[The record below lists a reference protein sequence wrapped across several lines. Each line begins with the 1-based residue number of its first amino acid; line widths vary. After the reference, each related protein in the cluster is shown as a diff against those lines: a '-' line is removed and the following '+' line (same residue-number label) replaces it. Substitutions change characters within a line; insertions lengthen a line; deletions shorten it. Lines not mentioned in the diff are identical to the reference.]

1 MMRIGI
7 PKEENNNET
16 RVALVPVSIPKLA
29 KLGFD
34 VVIEKG
40 AGENSGYLDSEY
52 EDKGAKISNLED
64 VMSSELIAS
73 IDIPD
78 IKLMKKG
85 QMLACMADPF
95 RNLKETKKIIG
106 TGITLLSLE
115 VIPRRLSKGQSM
127 DVNSSQDN
135 LSGYRAAL
143 MGSQHIAKM
152 VPMMMTSAGTVR
164 PAKFIIQG
172 AAVAGLQA
180 IATAKRLG
188 AVVQAIDVRLTAKQD
203 TESLGAKFIDVPGW
217 KDAESSSG
225 HATLFTDKGLQEAF
239 DNALMDAVKDADVVI
254 TTARLFGANAPK
266 LFFGKENN
274 DKMTKE
280 MKEGSVIVDMNTDTG
295 GNIVGSKEGE
305 IIEENGVTIVGIPNL
320 CRTIPNTAS
329 MLYSNN
335 VTNFVTVLVD
345 EGNLTINQEEQV
357 LTGDEGGISAGY
369 GGILI
374 AEGGKIHRNHTKLME
389 AIPMPVK
396 TKEGNKEQKDG
407 NSTINITN
415 INISDSVINKSNV
428 GEK

>member
-1 MMRIGI
+1 MRIGI
-7 PKEENNNET
+7 PKENSKNET
-16 RVALVPVSIPKLA
+16 RVAIVPVSVPKLM

-40 AGENSGYLDSEY
+40 AGERSGYSDAEY
-52 EDKGAKISNLED
+52 EEKGARTDSLDE
-64 VMSSELIAS
+64 VMKCELIAS
-73 IDIPD
+73 IDVPNYKD
-78 IKLMKKG
+78 MKKG
-85 QMLACMADPF
+85 QMLACVADPF
-95 RNLKETKKIIG
+95 RNLEQTKKIIDA
-106 TGITLLSLE
+106 GITLLSLE

-135 LSGYRAAL
+135 LSGYKAAL
-143 MGSQHIAKM
+143 MGAQNIAKM

-164 PAKFIIQG
+164 PAKFVIQG

-188 AVVQAIDVRLTAKQD
+188 GAVQAIDVRLAAKQD

-225 HATLFTDKGLQEAF
+225 HASLFTDTDLQKAF
-239 DNALMDAVKDADVVI
+239 DNALMDAVRDADVVI
-254 TTARLFGANAPK
+254 TTARLFGADAPK

-274 DKMTKE
+274 KNITQE

-295 GNIVGSKEGE
+295 GNINESKEGE
-305 IIEENGVTIVGIPNL
+305 IIEKDGVTIVGIPML

-335 VTNFVTVLVD
+335 VTNFVTVLVN
-345 EGNLTINQEEQV
+345 EGKLSINQDEEV

-374 AEGGKIHRNHTKLME
+374 SMEGKIHENHTKLME
-389 AIPMPVK
+389 VMK
-396 TKEGNKEQKDG
+396 
-407 NSTINITN
+407 
-415 INISDSVINKSNV
+415 
-428 GEK
+428 

>member
-1 MMRIGI
+1 MRIGI
-7 PKEENNNET
+7 PKEKSKNET
-16 RVALVPVSIPKLA
+16 RVAIVPVSVPKLL
-29 KLGFD
+29 KLGFE
-34 VVIEKG
+34 VIIEKG
-40 AGENSGYLDSEY
+40 AGEKSGYSDTEY
-52 EDKGAKISNLED
+52 EEKGAKTKAFDE
-64 VMSSELIAS
+64 VMKSELIAS
-73 IDIPD
+73 IDVPD
-78 IKLMKKG
+78 YKNMKRG

-95 RNLKETKKIIG
+95 RTLSTTNEIIEA
-106 TGITLLSLE
+106 GITLLSLD

-135 LSGYRAAL
+135 LSGYKAVL
-143 MGSQHIAKM
+143 VGTEHISKM

-164 PAKFIIQG
+164 PAKFVIQG

-188 AVVQAIDVRLTAKQD
+188 GAIQAIDVRLAAKQD

-225 HATLFTDKGLQEAF
+225 HASLFTDKKLQEAF

-254 TTARLFGANAPK
+254 TTARLFGANAPN
-266 LFFGKENN
+266 LFFSKENN
-274 DKMTKE
+274 EKMTKK

-305 IIEENGVTIVGIPNL
+305 IVEKDGITIVGIPNL

-345 EGNLTINQEEQV
+345 EGKLTINQEEQV

-374 AEGGKIHRNHTKLME
+374 AEDGKIHDNHTKLME
-389 AIPMPVK
+389 AMK
-396 TKEGNKEQKDG
+396 
-407 NSTINITN
+407 
-415 INISDSVINKSNV
+415 
-428 GEK
+428 

>member
-7 PKEENNNET
+7 PKEKNDNET
-16 RVALVPVSIPKLA
+16 RVAVVPVSIPKLM

-40 AGENSGYLDSEY
+40 AGVNSGYTDSEY
-52 EDKGAKISNLED
+52 EEKGAKTASSEE
-64 VMSSELIAS
+64 VMKSELIAS
-73 IDIPD
+73 IDVPNFKD
-78 IKLMKKG
+78 MKKG
-85 QMLACMADPF
+85 QILACVADPF
-95 RNLKETKKIIG
+95 RNLEQTKEIINA
-106 TGITLLSLE
+106 GITLLSLE

-135 LSGYRAAL
+135 LSGYKAAL
-143 MGSQHIAKM
+143 MGTQNIAKM

-164 PAKFIIQG
+164 PAKFVIQG

-188 AVVQAIDVRLTAKQD
+188 AAVQAIDVRLAAKQD

-225 HATLFTDKGLQEAF
+225 HASLFTDKGLQEAF
-239 DNALMDAVKDADVVI
+239 DNALMEAVKSADVVI
-254 TTARLFGANAPK
+254 TTARLFGADAPK

-305 IIEENGVTIVGIPNL
+305 TVVQDGVTIVGIPNL

-335 VTNFVTVLVD
+335 VTNFVTVLVED
-345 EGNLTINQEEQV
+345 EKLVINQDEQV

-374 AEGGKIHRNHTKLME
+374 AEDGKIHDNHTKLME
-389 AIPMPVK
+389 AMK
-396 TKEGNKEQKDG
+396 
-407 NSTINITN
+407 
-415 INISDSVINKSNV
+415 
-428 GEK
+428 

>member
-7 PKEENNNET
+7 PKEQNKNET

-29 KLGFD
+29 KLGFN

-52 EDKGAKISNLED
+52 EDKGAKISNLKD
-64 VMSSELIAS
+64 VMDSELIVS
-73 IDIPD
+73 INIPD

-85 QMLACMADPF
+85 QMLTCMADPF
-95 RNLKETKKIIG
+95 RNLKETKEIID

-115 VIPRRLSKGQSM
+115 LIPRRLSKGQSM

-143 MGSQHIAKM
+143 MGSQHITKM

-164 PAKFIIQG
+164 PAKFVIQG

-188 AVVQAIDVRLTAKQD
+188 AAVQAIDVRLAAKQD

-225 HATLFTDKGLQEAF
+225 HASLFTDKDLQSAF
-239 DNALMDAVKDADVVI
+239 DEALMDAVREADVVI
-254 TTARLFGANAPK
+254 TTARLFGADAPK
-266 LFFGKENN
+266 LFFDKGNN

-295 GNIVGSKEGE
+295 GNIVGSKEDE
-305 IIEENGVTIVGIPNL
+305 IVEVNGVTIIGIPNL

-345 EGNLTINQEEQV
+345 EGKLVINQDEPV

-374 AEGGKIHRNHTKLME
+374 AEDGKIHTNHTKLIEVM
-389 AIPMPVK
+389 K
-396 TKEGNKEQKDG
+396 
-407 NSTINITN
+407 
-415 INISDSVINKSNV
+415 
-428 GEK
+428 

>member
-7 PKEENNNET
+7 PKEQNKNET

-52 EDKGAKISNLED
+52 KDKGAKISNLKD
-64 VMSSELIAS
+64 VMGSELIAS
-73 IDIPD
+73 INIPD

-95 RNLKETKKIIG
+95 RNLKETKEIIDA
-106 TGITLLSLE
+106 GITLLSLE

-188 AVVQAIDVRLTAKQD
+188 AAVQAIDVRLAAKQD

-274 DKMTKE
+274 DKMTTE

-305 IIEENGVTIVGIPNL
+305 IVEENGVTIVGIPNL
-320 CRTIPNTAS
+320 CRTVPNTAS

-335 VTNFVTVLVD
+335 ITNFVTVLID
-345 EGNLTINQEEQV
+345 EGKLVINQDEQV

-374 AEGGKIHRNHTKLME
+374 AEDGKIHANHTKLME
-389 AIPMPVK
+389 VMK
-396 TKEGNKEQKDG
+396 
-407 NSTINITN
+407 
-415 INISDSVINKSNV
+415 
-428 GEK
+428 

>member
-1 MMRIGI
+1 MRIGI
-7 PKEENNNET
+7 PKERNENET
-16 RVALVPVSIPKLA
+16 RVSIVPVSITKLV

-34 VVIEKG
+34 VVVEKG
-40 AGENSGYLDSEY
+40 AGEKSGYPDSDY
-52 EDKGAKISNLED
+52 EEKGAKISNLED
-64 VMSSELIAS
+64 IMSSELIAS
-73 IDIPD
+73 IDIPE
-78 IKLMKKG
+78 IKMMKKG
-85 QMLACMADPF
+85 QMLACIADPF
-95 RNLKETKKIIG
+95 RNLEKTKQIIDA
-106 TGITLLSLE
+106 GITLLSLE

-135 LSGYRAAL
+135 LSGYKAAL
-143 MGSQHIAKM
+143 TGSQHIEKM

-164 PAKFIIQG
+164 PAKFVIQG

-188 AVVQAIDVRLTAKQD
+188 AAVQAIDVRLAAKQD
-203 TESLGAKFIDVPGW
+203 TESLGAKFIEVPGW

-225 HATLFTDKGLQEAF
+225 HASLFTDQNLQKAF
-239 DNALMDAVKDADVVI
+239 DDALMDAVKDADVVI

-266 LFFGKENN
+266 LFFGSENN
-274 DKMTKE
+274 KNMTKE
-280 MKEGSVIVDMNTDTG
+280 MKKGSVIVDMNTDTG

-305 IIEENGVTIVGIPNL
+305 VIEENGVTIVGIPNL

-345 EGNLTINQEEQV
+345 DGKLVINQEEEV

-374 AEGGKIHRNHTKLME
+374 AENGEIHVNHTKLME
-389 AIPMPVK
+389 VMK
-396 TKEGNKEQKDG
+396 
-407 NSTINITN
+407 
-415 INISDSVINKSNV
+415 
-428 GEK
+428 

>member
-1 MMRIGI
+1 MRIGI
-7 PKEENNNET
+7 PKEKNKKET
-16 RVALVPVSIPKLA
+16 RIAIVPVSIPKLL
-29 KLGFD
+29 KLGFE

-40 AGENSGYLDSEY
+40 AGENSGYSDAEY
-52 EDKGAKISNLED
+52 EEKGATTKPLDE
-64 VMSSELIAS
+64 VMKSELIAS
-73 IDIPD
+73 INVPD
-78 IKLMKKG
+78 YKNMKKG

-95 RNLKETKKIIG
+95 RNLEQTKEIIDA
-106 TGITLLSLE
+106 GITLMSLE

-143 MGSQHIAKM
+143 VGSQHITKM

-188 AVVQAIDVRLTAKQD
+188 ATVQAIDVRLAAKQD
-203 TESLGAKFIDVPGW
+203 TESLGAKFIDVLGW

-225 HATLFTDKGLQEAF
+225 HASLFTDKGLQEAF

-274 DKMTKE
+274 DRMTKE

-305 IIEENGVTIVGIPNL
+305 IVEKDGVIIVGIPNL

-335 VTNFVTVLVD
+335 VTNFVTVLVN
-345 EGNLTINQEEQV
+345 EEKLVINQDEQV

-374 AEGGKIHRNHTKLME
+374 AEDGKIHDNHTKLME
-389 AIPMPVK
+389 VMK
-396 TKEGNKEQKDG
+396 
-407 NSTINITN
+407 
-415 INISDSVINKSNV
+415 
-428 GEK
+428 

>member
-1 MMRIGI
+1 MRIGI
-7 PKEENNNET
+7 PKEKNENET
-16 RVALVPVSIPKLA
+16 RVAIVPVSIPKLA
-29 KLGFD
+29 KLGFE
-34 VVIEKG
+34 VIIEKG
-40 AGENSGYLDSEY
+40 AGDKSGYSDAEY
-52 EDKGAKISNLED
+52 EEKGAKTESLDE
-64 VMSSELIAS
+64 VMKCELIAS
-73 IDIPD
+73 IDVPNFD
-78 IKLMKKG
+78 NMKKG
-85 QMLACMADPF
+85 QMLACVADPF
-95 RNLKETKKIIG
+95 RNLEQTKQIINS
-106 TGITLLSLE
+106 GITLLSLE

-135 LSGYRAAL
+135 LSGYKAAL
-143 MGSQHIAKM
+143 MGSQNIAKM

-188 AVVQAIDVRLTAKQD
+188 AAVQAIDVRLAAKQD

-225 HATLFTDKGLQEAF
+225 HASLFTDKGLQEAF

-274 DKMTKE
+274 DKMTRE

-295 GNIVGSKEGE
+295 GNIAGSEEEK
-305 IIEENGVTIVGIPNL
+305 IIEKDGVTIVGIPML
-320 CRTIPNTAS
+320 CRTVPNTAS

-345 EGNLTINQEEQV
+345 EGKLTINQDEQV

-374 AEGGKIHRNHTKLME
+374 AEDGKIHSNHTKLME
-389 AIPMPVK
+389 AMK
-396 TKEGNKEQKDG
+396 
-407 NSTINITN
+407 
-415 INISDSVINKSNV
+415 
-428 GEK
+428 

>member
-1 MMRIGI
+1 MRIGI
-7 PKEENNNET
+7 PKEEILLSLQKET
-16 RVALVPVSIPKLA
+16 RVAVVPISVPKLK

-34 VVIEKG
+34 VLIEKG
-40 AGENSGYLDSEY
+40 AGEKSGYSDSEY
-52 EDKGAKISNLED
+52 EEKGAKISKIED
-64 VMSSELIAS
+64 VMSSELVVS
-73 IDIPD
+73 INIPAHVES
-78 IKLMKKG
+78 MKKG
-85 QMLACMADPF
+85 QMLACVADPF
-95 RNLKETKKIIG
+95 RNLKLTKDIIESE
-106 TGITLLSLE
+106 ITLLSLD

-188 AVVQAIDVRLTAKQD
+188 AIVHAIDVRLAAKQD
-203 TESLGAKFIDVPGW
+203 TESLGAKFINVPGW

-225 HATLFTDKGLQEAF
+225 HASLFTDKSLQEAF
-239 DNALMDAVKDADVVI
+239 DNALMDAVKEADVVI
-254 TTARLFGANAPK
+254 TTARLFGADAPS
-266 LFFGKENN
+266 LFFGKEMNE
-274 DKMTKE
+274 KMTKE
-280 MKEGSVIVDMNTDTG
+280 MKDGSVIVDMNSDTG

-305 IIEENGVTIVGIPNL
+305 IVEKDGVKIIGIPML

-345 EGNLTINQEEQV
+345 EGNLAINQEEQV

-374 AEGGKIHRNHTKLME
+374 AEGGKIHENHTKLME
-389 AIPMPVK
+389 AM
-396 TKEGNKEQKDG
+396 E
-407 NSTINITN
+407 
-415 INISDSVINKSNV
+415 
-428 GEK
+428 

>member
-1 MMRIGI
+1 MRIGI
-7 PKEENNNET
+7 PKERIDNET
-16 RVALVPVSIPKLA
+16 RVSLVPVSIPKLA

-34 VVIEKG
+34 VIIEKG
-40 AGENSGYLDSEY
+40 AGETSGYSDYEY
-52 EDKGAKISNLED
+52 EEKGATLSNIEE
-64 VMSSELIAS
+64 VMSSELVAS
-73 IDIPD
+73 INIPD
-78 IKLMKKG
+78 FKMMKKG

-95 RNLKETKKIIG
+95 RNLKETKEIIDA
-106 TGITLLSLE
+106 GITLLSLE

-135 LSGYRAAL
+135 LSGYKAAL

-164 PAKFIIQG
+164 PAKFVIQG

-188 AVVQAIDVRLTAKQD
+188 GAIQAIDVRLAAKQD
-203 TESLGAKFIDVPGW
+203 TDSLGAKFIEVPGW

-225 HATLFTDKGLQEAF
+225 HASLFTDNDLQNAF
-239 DNALMDAVKDADVVI
+239 DEALMGAVKDADVVI
-254 TTARLFGANAPK
+254 TTARLFGSDAPK
-266 LFFGKENN
+266 LFFGKDKNN
-274 DKMTKE
+274 NMTKE

-305 IIEENGVTIVGIPNL
+305 IIEKDGVTIVGIPML
-320 CRTIPNTAS
+320 CRTVPNTAS

-335 VTNFVTVLVD
+335 VTNFVTVLVN
-345 EGNLTINQEEQV
+345 EGKLVINQEEQV

-374 AEGGKIHRNHTKLME
+374 AEDGKIHDNHTKLME
-389 AIPMPVK
+389 AIK
-396 TKEGNKEQKDG
+396 
-407 NSTINITN
+407 
-415 INISDSVINKSNV
+415 
-428 GEK
+428 

>member
-1 MMRIGI
+1 MRIGI
-7 PKEENNNET
+7 PKESDVKET
-16 RVALVPVSIPKLA
+16 RVAIVPVSIPKLM
-29 KLGFD
+29 KLGFE
-34 VVIEKG
+34 VLIEKG
-40 AGENSGYLDSEY
+40 AGDKSGYSDAEY
-52 EDKGAKISNLED
+52 NEKGAKTESLEE
-64 VMSSELIAS
+64 VMKCELIAS
-73 IDIPD
+73 IDVPD
-78 IKLMKKG
+78 LEMMEKG
-85 QMLACMADPF
+85 QMLACIADPF
-95 RNLKETKKIIG
+95 RNLEQTKQIISS
-106 TGITLLSLE
+106 GITLLSLE

-135 LSGYRAAL
+135 LSGYKAAL
-143 MGSQHIAKM
+143 MGSQNIAKM

-188 AVVQAIDVRLTAKQD
+188 AAVQAIDVRLAAKQD

-225 HATLFTDKGLQEAF
+225 HASLFTDKGLQDAF

-295 GNIVGSKEGE
+295 GNIVGSEEGE
-305 IIEENGVTIVGIPNL
+305 IIEKDGVTIVGIPML
-320 CRTIPNTAS
+320 CRTVPNTAS

-345 EGNLTINQEEQV
+345 EGKLSINQEEQV

-374 AEGGKIHRNHTKLME
+374 AENGKVHDNHTKLME
-389 AIPMPVK
+389 AMK
-396 TKEGNKEQKDG
+396 
-407 NSTINITN
+407 
-415 INISDSVINKSNV
+415 
-428 GEK
+428 

>member
-1 MMRIGI
+1 MRIGI
-7 PKEENNNET
+7 PKEKNENET
-16 RVALVPVSIPKLA
+16 RVAIVPVSIPKLA
-29 KLGFD
+29 KLGFE
-34 VVIEKG
+34 VIIEKG
-40 AGENSGYLDSEY
+40 AGEKSGYSDSEY
-52 EDKGAKISNLED
+52 EDKGAKTESLDE
-64 VMSSELIAS
+64 VMKCELITS
-73 IDIPD
+73 IDVPNFD
-78 IKLMKKG
+78 SMKKG
-85 QMLACMADPF
+85 QMLACVADPF
-95 RNLKETKKIIG
+95 RNLEQTKQIINS
-106 TGITLLSLE
+106 GITLLSLE

-135 LSGYRAAL
+135 LSGYKAAL
-143 MGSQHIAKM
+143 MGSLNIAKM

-188 AVVQAIDVRLTAKQD
+188 AAVQAIDVRLAAKQD

-225 HATLFTDKGLQEAF
+225 HASLFTDKGLQEAF

-266 LFFGKENN
+266 LFFGKDNN
-274 DKMTKE
+274 DKMTSE

-295 GNIVGSKEGE
+295 GNIVGSEENK
-305 IIEENGVTIVGIPNL
+305 IIEKDGVTIVGIPML
-320 CRTIPNTAS
+320 CRTVPNTAS

-345 EGNLTINQEEQV
+345 EGKLTINQDEQV

-374 AEGGKIHRNHTKLME
+374 AEDGKIHGNHTKLME
-389 AIPMPVK
+389 AMK
-396 TKEGNKEQKDG
+396 
-407 NSTINITN
+407 
-415 INISDSVINKSNV
+415 
-428 GEK
+428 

>member
-1 MMRIGI
+1 MRIGI
-7 PKEENNNET
+7 PKENNEKET
-16 RVALVPVSIPKLA
+16 RVAIVPISIPKLM
-29 KLGFD
+29 KLGFE
-34 VVIEKG
+34 VVIEEG
-40 AGENSGYLDSEY
+40 AGEKSGYSDAEY
-52 EDKGAKISNLED
+52 EEKGAKTKALDE
-64 VMSSELIAS
+64 VMKCELIAS
-73 IDIPD
+73 IDVPNF
-78 IKLMKKG
+78 KNMEKG
-85 QMLACMADPF
+85 QMLACIADPF
-95 RNLKETKKIIG
+95 RNLEQTKQIIDS
-106 TGITLLSLE
+106 GITLLSLE

-135 LSGYRAAL
+135 LSGYKAAL
-143 MGSQHIAKM
+143 MGSQNIAKM

-188 AVVQAIDVRLTAKQD
+188 AAVQAIDVRLAAKQD

-225 HATLFTDKGLQEAF
+225 HASLFTDKGLQEAF
-239 DNALMDAVKDADVVI
+239 DNALMDAIKDADVVI
-254 TTARLFGANAPK
+254 TTARLFGADAPK
-266 LFFGKENN
+266 LFFGKESNE
-274 DKMTKE
+274 KMTKE

-305 IIEENGVTIVGIPNL
+305 IIEKDGVTIVGIPML
-320 CRTIPNTAS
+320 CRTVPNTAS

-345 EGNLTINQEEQV
+345 EGKLVINQEEQV

-374 AEGGKIHRNHTKLME
+374 AENGKVHDNHTKLME
-389 AIPMPVK
+389 AMK
-396 TKEGNKEQKDG
+396 
-407 NSTINITN
+407 
-415 INISDSVINKSNV
+415 
-428 GEK
+428 

>member
-1 MMRIGI
+1 MRIGI
-7 PKEENNNET
+7 PKEKNEGET
-16 RVALVPVSIPKLA
+16 RVAIVPISVPKLL
-29 KLGFD
+29 KLGFE

-40 AGENSGYLDSEY
+40 AGENSGYSDKEY
-52 EDKGAKISNLED
+52 EEKGAKMKSLNE
-64 VMSSELIAS
+64 VMECELIAS
-73 IDIPD
+73 IDVPD
-78 IKLMKKG
+78 IKNMKKG
-85 QMLACMADPF
+85 QMLACVADPF
-95 RNLKETKKIIG
+95 RNLQQTRKIID

-135 LSGYRAAL
+135 LSGYKAAL

-164 PAKFIIQG
+164 PAKFVIQG

-188 AVVQAIDVRLTAKQD
+188 GAIQAIDVRLAAKQD

-225 HATLFTDKGLQEAF
+225 HASLFTDKDLQNAF
-239 DNALMDAVKDADVVI
+239 DDALMNAVKDADVVI
-254 TTARLFGANAPK
+254 TTARLFGADAPK

-274 DKMTKE
+274 EKMTTE

-305 IIEENGVTIVGIPNL
+305 IIEKDGVTIVGIPML
-320 CRTIPNTAS
+320 CRTVPNTAS

-335 VTNFVTVLVD
+335 ITNFVTVLVD
-345 EGNLTINQEEQV
+345 EGKLTINQEEEV

-374 AEGGKIHRNHTKLME
+374 AEDGKIHKNHTKFME
-389 AIPMPVK
+389 AMK
-396 TKEGNKEQKDG
+396 
-407 NSTINITN
+407 
-415 INISDSVINKSNV
+415 
-428 GEK
+428 

>member
-1 MMRIGI
+1 MRIGV
-7 PKEENNNET
+7 PKETANNET
-16 RVALVPVSIPKLA
+16 RVAIVPVSIPKLK

-34 VVIEKG
+34 VIIQEGAGKLSGYSDSEYTEKG
-40 AGENSGYLDSEY
+40 AQIGKLDE
-52 EDKGAKISNLED
+52 
-64 VMSSELIAS
+64 VMSNELIAS
-73 IDIPD
+73 INIPD
-78 IKLMKKG
+78 YKIMKKG
-85 QMLACMADPF
+85 QMLACIADPF
-95 RNLKETKKIIG
+95 RNLEQTKEIIDA
-106 TGITLLSLE
+106 GITLLSLE

-135 LSGYRAAL
+135 LSGYKAAL

-188 AVVQAIDVRLTAKQD
+188 AAVQAIDVRLAAKQD

-225 HATLFTDKGLQEAF
+225 HASLFTDKGLQDAF
-239 DNALMDAVKDADVVI
+239 DNALMESVKDADVVI

-295 GNIVGSKEGE
+295 GNIIESKEGE
-305 IIEENGVTIVGIPNL
+305 IVEKDGVKIVGIPML
-320 CRTIPNTAS
+320 CRTVPNTAS

-345 EGNLTINQEEQV
+345 EGKLTINQDEQV

-374 AEGGKIHRNHTKLME
+374 AENGKVHDNHTKLME
-389 AIPMPVK
+389 AMK
-396 TKEGNKEQKDG
+396 
-407 NSTINITN
+407 
-415 INISDSVINKSNV
+415 
-428 GEK
+428 

>member
-1 MMRIGI
+1 MRIGI
-7 PKEENNNET
+7 PKEKNENET
-16 RVALVPVSIPKLA
+16 RVSLVPLSIPKLA

-34 VVIEKG
+34 IVIEKG
-40 AGENSGYLDSEY
+40 AGENSGYSDSEY
-52 EDKGAKISNLED
+52 EEKGAKISDLED
-64 VMSSELIAS
+64 VMKSELVVS
-73 IDIPD
+73 IDIPVF
-78 IKLMKKG
+78 KMMKKG
-85 QMLACMADPF
+85 QMLACISDPF
-95 RNLKETKKIIG
+95 RNLKETKEIIDA
-106 TGITLLSLE
+106 GITLLSLE

-135 LSGYRAAL
+135 LSGYKAAL

-164 PAKFIIQG
+164 PAKFVIQG

-188 AVVQAIDVRLTAKQD
+188 AAVQAIDVRLAAKQD

-225 HATLFTDKGLQEAF
+225 HASLFTDKDLQNAF
-239 DNALMDAVKDADVVI
+239 DDALMGAVKDADVVI
-254 TTARLFGANAPK
+254 TTARLFGNDAPK

-274 DKMTKE
+274 DNMTKE
-280 MKEGSVIVDMNTDTG
+280 MKQGSVIVDMNTDTG

-345 EGNLTINQEEQV
+345 EGKLTINQEEEV

-374 AEGGKIHRNHTKLME
+374 AEQGKIHENHTKLME
-389 AIPMPVK
+389 AMK
-396 TKEGNKEQKDG
+396 
-407 NSTINITN
+407 
-415 INISDSVINKSNV
+415 
-428 GEK
+428 

>member
-1 MMRIGI
+1 MRIGI
-7 PKEENNNET
+7 PKERTENET
-16 RVALVPVSIPKLA
+16 RVSLVPVSIPKLA

-34 VVIEKG
+34 VVIEKN
-40 AGENSGYLDSEY
+40 AGEKSGYSDSEY
-52 EDKGAKISNLED
+52 EEKGAKISDLKD
-64 VMSSELIAS
+64 VMGSELVAS
-73 IDIPD
+73 INIPD
-78 IKLMKKG
+78 FKLMKKG

-95 RNLKETKKIIG
+95 RNLTETKKIIDA
-106 TGITLLSLE
+106 GITLLSLE

-135 LSGYRAAL
+135 LSGYKAAL

-164 PAKFIIQG
+164 PAKFVIQG

-188 AVVQAIDVRLTAKQD
+188 AAVQAIDVRLAAKQD

-225 HATLFTDKGLQEAF
+225 HASLFTDKSLQNAF
-239 DNALMDAVKDADVVI
+239 DDALMGAVKDADVVI

-305 IIEENGVTIVGIPNL
+305 ILEENGITIVGIPNL

-345 EGNLTINQEEQV
+345 DGKLVINQDEEV

-374 AEGGKIHRNHTKLME
+374 AEDGKMHDNHTKLME
-389 AIPMPVK
+389 AMK
-396 TKEGNKEQKDG
+396 
-407 NSTINITN
+407 
-415 INISDSVINKSNV
+415 
-428 GEK
+428 

>member
-1 MMRIGI
+1 MRLGI
-7 PKEENNNET
+7 PKEKNNDET
-16 RVALVPVSIPKLA
+16 RVSVVPMSIPKLA

-34 VVIEKG
+34 VVVEKG
-40 AGENSGYLDSEY
+40 AGEKSGYLDSEY
-52 EDKGAKISNLED
+52 EEKGGKISDLGD
-64 VMSSELIAS
+64 VMKSELVVS
-73 IDIPD
+73 IDVPD
-78 IKLMKKG
+78 FSMMKKG

-95 RNLKETKKIIG
+95 RHIDQTKKIIDS
-106 TGITLLSLE
+106 GITLLSLE

-143 MGSQHIAKM
+143 IGSQHITKM
-152 VPMMMTSAGTVR
+152 VPMMMTSAGTVK
-164 PAKFIIQG
+164 PAKFVIQG

-188 AVVQAIDVRLTAKQD
+188 GAVHAIDVRLAAKQD

-225 HATLFTDKGLQEAF
+225 HASLFTDKDLQESF
-239 DNALMDAVKDADVVI
+239 DNALMEAVKEADVVI

-266 LFFGKENN
+266 LFFSKDMNK
-274 DKMTKE
+274 KMTKE
-280 MKEGSVIVDMNTDTG
+280 MKTGAVVVDMNCDTG
-295 GNIVGSKEGE
+295 GNIVGSVEGE
-305 IIEENGVTIVGIPNL
+305 IVEKDGVTIVGIPML

-335 VTNFVTVLVD
+335 VTNFVTVLVED
-345 EGNLTINQEEQV
+345 GELGINQDEQV

-374 AEGGKIHRNHTKLME
+374 AEGGKIHENHTKLME
-389 AIPMPVK
+389 AMK
-396 TKEGNKEQKDG
+396 
-407 NSTINITN
+407 
-415 INISDSVINKSNV
+415 
-428 GEK
+428 

>member
-1 MMRIGI
+1 MRIGI
-7 PKEENNNET
+7 PKEKNKNET

-29 KLGFD
+29 KLGFN

-52 EDKGAKISNLED
+52 EDKGAKISNLKD
-64 VMSSELIAS
+64 VMDSELIAS
-73 IDIPD
+73 INIPD

-95 RNLKETKKIIG
+95 RNLKETKEIIDA
-106 TGITLLSLE
+106 GITLLSLE

-188 AVVQAIDVRLTAKQD
+188 AAVQAIDVRLAAKQD

-305 IIEENGVTIVGIPNL
+305 IVEENGVTIVGIPNL

-335 VTNFVTVLVD
+335 VTNFVTVLID
-345 EGNLTINQEEQV
+345 EGKLVINQEEQV

-374 AEGGKIHRNHTKLME
+374 AEDGKIHTNHTKLME
-389 AIPMPVK
+389 VMK
-396 TKEGNKEQKDG
+396 
-407 NSTINITN
+407 
-415 INISDSVINKSNV
+415 
-428 GEK
+428 

>member
-1 MMRIGI
+1 MVEMMRIGI
-7 PKEENNNET
+7 PKEKNKNET

-40 AGENSGYLDSEY
+40 AGENSGYSDSEY
-52 EDKGAKISNLED
+52 EKKGAKISNLKD
-64 VMSSELIAS
+64 VMSSELVAS

-78 IKLMKKG
+78 IKMMKKG
-85 QMLACMADPF
+85 QLLACMADPF
-95 RNLKETKKIIG
+95 RKLKETKEIIDA
-106 TGITLLSLE
+106 GITLLSLD

-188 AVVQAIDVRLTAKQD
+188 AIVHAIDVRLAAKQD

-225 HATLFTDKGLQEAF
+225 HAALFTDKSLQEAF
-239 DNALMDAVKDADVVI
+239 DNALMDAVKEADVVI
-254 TTARLFGANAPK
+254 TTARLFGADAPK

-295 GNIVGSKEGE
+295 GNIVGSKDGE
-305 IIEENGVTIVGIPNL
+305 IVEKDGITIVGISNL

-335 VTNFVTVLVD
+335 ITNFVTVLVD
-345 EGNLTINQEEQV
+345 EGKLVIDQDEQV

-374 AEGGKIHRNHTKLME
+374 AEGGKIHENHTKLREM
-389 AIPMPVK
+389 MK
-396 TKEGNKEQKDG
+396 
-407 NSTINITN
+407 
-415 INISDSVINKSNV
+415 
-428 GEK
+428 

>member
-1 MMRIGI
+1 MVEMMRIGI
-7 PKEENNNET
+7 PKEKNKNET
-16 RVALVPVSIPKLA
+16 RVAIVPVSLPKLM

-34 VVIEKG
+34 VIIEKG
-40 AGENSGYLDSEY
+40 AGEKSGYSDSEY
-52 EDKGAKISNLED
+52 EEKGAKIGTLES
-64 VMSSELIAS
+64 VMAAELVAS

-78 IKLMKKG
+78 FKIMKKG

-95 RNLKETKKIIG
+95 RNLKETKEIVDA
-106 TGITLLSLE
+106 GITLLSLE

-143 MGSQHIAKM
+143 IGSQHISKM

-164 PAKFIIQG
+164 PAKFIVQG

-188 AVVQAIDVRLTAKQD
+188 AVVQAIDVRLAAKQD

-225 HATLFTDKGLQEAF
+225 HASLFTDKGLQEAF

-254 TTARLFGANAPK
+254 TTARLFGKDAPK

-274 DKMTKE
+274 NKMTKE
-280 MKEGSVIVDMNTDTG
+280 MTKGSVIVDMNTDTG
-295 GNIVGSKEGE
+295 GNIVGSKEGKIME
-305 IIEENGVTIVGIPNL
+305 KDGITIVGISNL

-335 VTNFVTVLVD
+335 ITNFVTVLVE
-345 EGNLTINQEEQV
+345 EGKLVIDQDEQV

-374 AEGGKIHRNHTKLME
+374 GEGGKIHENHTKLME
-389 AIPMPVK
+389 AMK
-396 TKEGNKEQKDG
+396 
-407 NSTINITN
+407 
-415 INISDSVINKSNV
+415 
-428 GEK
+428 

>member
-1 MMRIGI
+1 MRIGI
-7 PKEENNNET
+7 PKEKNEGET
-16 RVALVPVSIPKLA
+16 RVAIVPISVPKLL
-29 KLGFD
+29 KLGFE

-40 AGENSGYLDSEY
+40 AGENSGYSDKEY
-52 EDKGAKISNLED
+52 EEKGAKMKSLNE
-64 VMSSELIAS
+64 VMECELIAS
-73 IDIPD
+73 IDVPD
-78 IKLMKKG
+78 IKNMKKG
-85 QMLACMADPF
+85 QMLACVADPF
-95 RNLKETKKIIG
+95 RNLQQTRKIID

-135 LSGYRAAL
+135 LSGYKAAL

-164 PAKFIIQG
+164 PAKFVIQG
-172 AAVAGLQA
+172 AAVAGPQA

-188 AVVQAIDVRLTAKQD
+188 GAIQAIDVRLAAKQD

-225 HATLFTDKGLQEAF
+225 HASLFTDKDLQNAF
-239 DNALMDAVKDADVVI
+239 DDALMNAVKDADVVI
-254 TTARLFGANAPK
+254 TTARLFGADAPK

-274 DKMTKE
+274 EKMTKE

-305 IIEENGVTIVGIPNL
+305 IIEKDGVTIVGIPML
-320 CRTIPNTAS
+320 CRTVPNTAS

-335 VTNFVTVLVD
+335 ITNFVTVLVD
-345 EGNLTINQEEQV
+345 EGKLTINQDEEV

-374 AEGGKIHRNHTKLME
+374 AEDGNIHKNHTKFME
-389 AIPMPVK
+389 AMK
-396 TKEGNKEQKDG
+396 
-407 NSTINITN
+407 
-415 INISDSVINKSNV
+415 
-428 GEK
+428 

>member
-7 PKEENNNET
+7 PKETNNNET
-16 RVALVPVSIPKLA
+16 RVAVVPVSIPKLI
-29 KLGFD
+29 KLGFN
-34 VVIEKG
+34 VIVQKG
-40 AGENSGYLDSEY
+40 AGEKSGYSDSEY
-52 EDKGAKISNLED
+52 EEKGAKITTLED
-64 VMSSELIAS
+64 VMSSELVAS
-73 IDIPD
+73 IEIPD
-78 IKLMKKG
+78 FKTMKEG
-85 QMLACMADPF
+85 QILTCVADPF
-95 RNLKETKKIIG
+95 RNLEQTKKIINN
-106 TGITLLSLE
+106 GITLLSLD

-143 MGSQHIAKM
+143 MGAQHITKM

-188 AVVQAIDVRLTAKQD
+188 AIVNAIDVRLAAKQD

-225 HATLFTDKGLQEAF
+225 HASLFTDKGLQEAF
-239 DNALMDAVKDADVVI
+239 DSALMKAVKEADVVI
-254 TTARLFGANAPK
+254 TTARLFGTNAPK
-266 LFFGKENN
+266 LFFDKEMNE
-274 DKMTKE
+274 KMTTE

-295 GNIVGSKEGE
+295 GNIVGSNEGKIVE
-305 IIEENGVTIVGIPNL
+305 KDGVTIIGIPML

-335 VTNFVTVLVD
+335 VTNFVTVLI
-345 EGNLTINQEEQV
+345 EAGNLIINQEEQV

-374 AEGGKIHRNHTKLME
+374 AEGGKIHENHTKLME
-389 AIPMPVK
+389 VMK
-396 TKEGNKEQKDG
+396 
-407 NSTINITN
+407 
-415 INISDSVINKSNV
+415 
-428 GEK
+428 

>member
-1 MMRIGI
+1 MRIGI
-7 PKEENNNET
+7 PKESDVKET
-16 RVALVPVSIPKLA
+16 RVAIVPVSIPKLM
-29 KLGFD
+29 KLGFE
-34 VVIEKG
+34 VLIEKG
-40 AGENSGYLDSEY
+40 AGDKSGYSDAEY
-52 EDKGAKISNLED
+52 NEKGAKTESLEE
-64 VMSSELIAS
+64 VMKCELIAS
-73 IDIPD
+73 IDVPD
-78 IKLMKKG
+78 LEMMEKG
-85 QMLACMADPF
+85 QMLACIADPF
-95 RNLKETKKIIG
+95 RNLEQTKQIISS
-106 TGITLLSLE
+106 GITLLSLE

-135 LSGYRAAL
+135 LSGYKAAL
-143 MGSQHIAKM
+143 MGSQNIAKM

-188 AVVQAIDVRLTAKQD
+188 AAVQAIDVRLAAKQD

-225 HATLFTDKGLQEAF
+225 HASLFSDKGLQDAF

-295 GNIVGSKEGE
+295 GNIVGSEEGE
-305 IIEENGVTIVGIPNL
+305 IIEKDGVTIVGIPML
-320 CRTIPNTAS
+320 CRTVPNTAS

-345 EGNLTINQEEQV
+345 EGKLSINQEEQV

-369 GGILI
+369 GGIII
-374 AEGGKIHRNHTKLME
+374 AENGKVHDNHTKLME
-389 AIPMPVK
+389 AMK
-396 TKEGNKEQKDG
+396 
-407 NSTINITN
+407 
-415 INISDSVINKSNV
+415 
-428 GEK
+428 

>member
-1 MMRIGI
+1 MRIGV
-7 PKEENNNET
+7 PKETADNET
-16 RVALVPVSIPKLA
+16 RVAIVPVSIPKLK

-34 VVIEKG
+34 IIIQEGAGKLSGYSDSEYTEKG
-40 AGENSGYLDSEY
+40 AQIGKLDE
-52 EDKGAKISNLED
+52 
-64 VMSSELIAS
+64 VMSNELIAS
-73 IDIPD
+73 INIPD
-78 IKLMKKG
+78 YKIMKKG
-85 QMLACMADPF
+85 QMLACIADPF
-95 RNLKETKKIIG
+95 RNLEQTKEIIDA
-106 TGITLLSLE
+106 GITLLSLE

-135 LSGYRAAL
+135 LSGYKAAL

-188 AVVQAIDVRLTAKQD
+188 AAVQAIDVRLAAKQD

-225 HATLFTDKGLQEAF
+225 HASLFTDKGLQDAF
-239 DNALMDAVKDADVVI
+239 DNALMNSVKDADVVI

-295 GNIVGSKEGE
+295 GNIIESKEGE
-305 IIEENGVTIVGIPNL
+305 IVEKDGVKIVGIPML
-320 CRTIPNTAS
+320 CRTVPNTAS

-345 EGNLTINQEEQV
+345 EGKLTINQDEQV

-374 AEGGKIHRNHTKLME
+374 AENGKVHDNHTKLME
-389 AIPMPVK
+389 AMK
-396 TKEGNKEQKDG
+396 
-407 NSTINITN
+407 
-415 INISDSVINKSNV
+415 
-428 GEK
+428 

>member
-1 MMRIGI
+1 MRIGI
-7 PKEENNNET
+7 PKEKNEGET
-16 RVALVPVSIPKLA
+16 RVAIVPVSVPKLL
-29 KLGFD
+29 KLGFE

-40 AGENSGYLDSEY
+40 AGENSGYSDKEY
-52 EDKGAKISNLED
+52 EEKGAKMKSLNE
-64 VMSSELIAS
+64 VMECELIAS
-73 IDIPD
+73 IDVPD
-78 IKLMKKG
+78 IKNMKKG
-85 QMLACMADPF
+85 QMLACVADPF
-95 RNLKETKKIIG
+95 RNLQQTKKIIDA
-106 TGITLLSLE
+106 GITLLSLE

-135 LSGYRAAL
+135 LSGYKAAL

-164 PAKFIIQG
+164 PAKFVIQG

-188 AVVQAIDVRLTAKQD
+188 GAIQAIDVRLAAKQD

-225 HATLFTDKGLQEAF
+225 HASLFTDKELQNAF
-239 DNALMDAVKDADVVI
+239 DDALMNAVKDADVVI
-254 TTARLFGANAPK
+254 TTARLFGADAPK

-274 DKMTKE
+274 EKMTKE

-305 IIEENGVTIVGIPNL
+305 IIEKDGVTIVGIPML
-320 CRTIPNTAS
+320 CRTVPNTAS

-335 VTNFVTVLVD
+335 ITNFVTVLVD
-345 EGNLTINQEEQV
+345 EGKLTINQEEEV

-374 AEGGKIHRNHTKLME
+374 AEDGKIHKNHTKFME
-389 AIPMPVK
+389 AMK
-396 TKEGNKEQKDG
+396 
-407 NSTINITN
+407 
-415 INISDSVINKSNV
+415 
-428 GEK
+428 